1 MIIGL
6 TGATGFVGRAVRRYA
21 HQRGHEII
29 AFTRTPERAV
39 DRAIETREF
48 RLDAPP
54 DFRGCEAVIHLA
66 GEPILGLWTR
76 AKRRAIVESRVR
88 GTRRVAE
95 GLAAHEA
102 KPEVLLSA
110 SAIGFYGD
118 GGEVELTE
126 ESPRGRGFLAETT
139 DSWEREAAQAP
150 ARVVTLRIGIVLG
163 REAGALK
170 LMAPIFRA
178 GLGGVLGSGQ
188 QWMSWI
194 HLEDLARLI
203 LFAVEDLSVRG
214 PVNATAPWPVRH
226 ADFVRTLARVLQR
239 PAFFRVPAYAV
250 ELALRGL
257 AAELLESKRVLPAA
271 AVAAG
276 FGFRFPELEP
286 ALRDLFGSRDTSQ
299 KNRNL

>member
-6 TGATGFVGRAVRRYA
+6 TGATGFVGWAVRRYA

-29 AFTRTPERAV
+29 AFTRTPEQVV
-39 DRAIETREF
+39 DRTIETREF
-48 RLDAPP
+48 RLDVPP

-95 GLAAHEA
+95 GIAALAE

-118 GGEVELTE
+118 GGEAELTE
-126 ESPRGRGFLAETT
+126 KSPLGRGFLAETT
-139 DSWEREAAQAP
+139 DNWEHEAEQAP
-150 ARVVTLRIGIVLG
+150 ARVITLRIGIVLG

-178 GLGGVLGSGQ
+178 GLGGVLGGGR

-194 HLEDLARLI
+194 HYEDLARLI
-203 LFAVEDLSVRG
+203 LFAVEDLNVRG

-226 ADFVRTLARVLQR
+226 AEFVRTLARVLKR
-239 PAFFRVPAYAV
+239 PAFFRVPAFAV
-250 ELALRGL
+250 EFALRGL
-257 AAELLESKRVLPAA
+257 AAELLDSKRVLPAA

-276 FGFRFPELEP
+276 FGFKFPELDS
-286 ALRDLFGSRDTSQ
+286 ALRDVFR
-299 KNRNL
+299 